1 MVCCILPVVLQAQSE
16 YLNKVKQRLDKTITD
31 TERVD
36 VLNEL
41 AFLYLNFSAKEA
53 RVYGEQAFAIAQ
65 KIGDKRRI
73 ATAVNRIGT
82 SYWGTSDYDSAMR
95 QFRQSLLMA
104 EELQD
109 KELIAR
115 NIANIGLVYSGLND
129 YKQSLKYLHRAL
141 YMFNSLQIR
150 ERIATLNYNI
160 SDVYTRQGIVD
171 SATYYTERAIPMI
184 KRERPALLSLLYVHK
199 AVLALRRQEIDK
211 ATVWIDSA
219 FKQLNIYENIFARSY
234 AHCLRADVLI
244 EAKQYEQA
252 EINARKALALGLQAA
267 SKERIAQAYRVLSRA
282 LYEQHKYKAA
292 ADNMLL
298 YVSYKDSVHSD
309 LAHNAM
315 QIFEYERKEGELSL
329 MASRQKEQEHRFA
342 VQTKIQTNVIIFFA
356 IMLIMASSASL
367 MIWLSQ
373 RQVKSQKHALEVSLR
388 QLEEQNHTIEHQN
401 RTKDKIFSIIGHDL
415 RTPING
421 LATLLELAA
430 GGNVSQEDMS
440 LLSMHLRQSVK
451 GLQLMLDNLLRWANT
466 QLQGDKAFP
475 QIFSVDEVADEHMLL
490 FADTARLKQITMENK
505 ISKNI
510 NVFADKDHLRI
521 ILRNL
526 ISNAIKFTQPGGK
539 VSVEAHTE
547 GDYAVISVIDTGV
560 GMSDTQLNKLFD
572 KNTHMTTYGT
582 GGEKGTGLGLQLSYE
597 IAQKNR
603 GSISV
608 FSSLGKGTTF
618 IVRLPLAK
626 QA

>member
-1 MVCCILPVVLQAQSE
+1 
-16 YLNKVKQRLDKTITD
+16 
-31 TERVD
+31 
-36 VLNEL
+36 
-41 AFLYLNFSAKEA
+41 
-53 RVYGEQAFAIAQ
+53 
-65 KIGDKRRI
+65 
-73 ATAVNRIGT
+73 
-82 SYWGTSDYDSAMR
+82 
-95 QFRQSLLMA
+95 
-104 EELQD
+104 
-109 KELIAR
+109 
-115 NIANIGLVYSGLND
+115 
-129 YKQSLKYLHRAL
+129 
-141 YMFNSLQIR
+141 
-150 ERIATLNYNI
+150 
-160 SDVYTRQGIVD
+160 
-171 SATYYTERAIPMI
+171 MI